1 VEFPSE
7 ELDVDFRQAQDKWS
21 ESWMVDQDLCDAVA
35 LVGPARHRVPFI
47 RAPLAAISKPLKAAL
62 YGDWLVVSSMFF
74 VCLTVLLCP
83 KPSKWFLAGF
93 KPLHQ
98 TSTLPG
104 DFLEGHTRELILEDV
119 TLDAFDVMMR
129 SAYHLEPELTPRRAL
144 YAFTAARLYMIDDLQ
159 KYCLGYLQ
167 HTENLDCTTSL
178 QLLTESLKFSLDLP
192 LEIRHLFCRKI
203 LAGSSCVI
211 ESPFFLES
219 HGPIIASLIKLDEFY
234 VYEERLWDRLMEW
247 SAAAVQKPELLG
259 PFADVTSYAA
269 QKRAKSTT
277 HDNSIG
283 PSEVALQ
290 EAVFRL
296 MLPHIRFTQLSKHF
310 FIDKVRKHLDREQS
324 DAVMDYFLVGR
335 HPQGVF
341 PKARFSLQCL
351 QQHGRGG
358 ELLMHRMNK
367 VTGGIGESQYILD
380 MGGRVEVT
388 AVCVDFCL
396 PGRGESLTWLV
407 SVAGTKSE
415 KNTVEQGRGGRSTI
429 RVLFENVCS
438 ELILEF
444 SSRSDFFVQSIY
456 VHGKR
461 MFPELERANEVVR
474 QLSQDIF
481 ATPVNNKIDSSQRSS
496 HAVV

>member
-1 VEFPSE
+1 MNAFLDDSKKFGVEFPSE

-62 YGDWLVVSSMFF
+62 Y
-74 VCLTVLLCP
+74 
-83 KPSKWFLAGF
+83 
-93 KPLHQ
+93 
-98 TSTLPG
+98 G

-219 HGPIIASLIKLDEFY
+219 HGSIIASLIKLDEFY

-481 ATPVNNKIDSSQRSS
+481 ATPVNNKIDSSQRYS